1 MNLLTDKEEK
11 IETFPTK
18 PIEPIYCKKEGH
30 TLQWARSNGD
40 VYCENC
46 YLENVILL

>member
-1 MNLLTDKEEK
+1 MKLLTYKEEK
-11 IETFPTK
+11 IEIFPTK
-18 PIEPIYCKKEGH
+18 PIELIYCEKKGH
-30 TLQWARSNGD
+30 ISQWVRSSGD